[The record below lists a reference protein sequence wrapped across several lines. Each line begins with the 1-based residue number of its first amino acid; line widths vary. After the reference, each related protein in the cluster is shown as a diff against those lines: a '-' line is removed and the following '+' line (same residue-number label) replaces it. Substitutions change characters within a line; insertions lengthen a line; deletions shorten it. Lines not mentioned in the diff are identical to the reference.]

1 MSQELVDLPAYQS
14 TMERLE
20 SVKRASAEGEDYW
33 LAREINEL
41 LGYPGWREFEAVVE
55 RARSSFT
62 KNGIEPSHQIVLT
75 HKMME
80 VGKGAQR
87 QGDDYFL
94 SRAACYLIAM
104 NGDPSKPEIAAAQ
117 AYFAI
122 KTRQMEILEQS
133 EREHP
138 DVRRVAARERVTHS
152 FRRVSGA
159 AKDAGVQ
166 RQGLFHDARYQGL
179 YGGRGTREVKRLK
192 GLNEKDNLFDF
203 AGALELSA
211 HEFQMNL
218 AADVLGK
225 ENVRGEQQAITTNR
239 RVGEHVRTTIK
250 NSGGTLPEVL
260 KLEEPIKNVTKRLK
274 APTALPKSNDSST

>member
-1 MSQELVDLPAYQS
+1 VSQDLVDLPAYRS

-20 SVKRASAEGEDYW
+20 GVKRATAEGEDYW

-55 RARSSFT
+55 RARSAFA
-62 KNGIEPSHQIVLT
+62 KNGIDPSHQIVLT

-94 SRAACYLIAM
+94 SRPACYLIAM

-122 KTRQMEILEQS
+122 KTRQMEILEQ
-133 EREHP
+133 EHP

-166 RQGLFHDARYQGL
+166 RQVFSMMRAIKGYTADAARARLGDLRALAKRITYSTL
-179 YGGRGTREVKRLK
+179 LGRW
-192 GLNEKDNLFDF
+192 N
-203 AGALELSA
+203 
-211 HEFQMNL
+211 FQH
-218 AADVLGK
+218 
-225 ENVRGEQQAITTNR
+225 TNS
-239 RVGEHVRTTIK
+239 K
-250 NSGGTLPEVL
+250 
-260 KLEEPIKNVTKRLK
+260 
-274 APTALPKSNDSST
+274 

>member
-1 MSQELVDLPAYQS
+1 MV
-14 TMERLE
+14 
-20 SVKRASAEGEDYW
+20 
-33 LAREINEL
+33 
-41 LGYPGWREFEAVVE
+41 
-55 RARSSFT
+55 
-62 KNGIEPSHQIVLT
+62 EPSHQIVLT

-104 NGDPSKPEIAAAQ
+104 NGDPSKPQIAAAQ

-122 KTRQMEILEQS
+122 KTRQMEILEQK
-133 EREHP
+133 EEEHP
-138 DVRRVAARERVTHS
+138 DVRRVAARERVTQS

-192 GLNEKDNLFDF
+192 GLDEKD
-203 AGALELSA
+203 
-211 HEFQMNL
+211 
-218 AADVLGK
+218 
-225 ENVRGEQQAITTNR
+225 
-239 RVGEHVRTTIK
+239 
-250 NSGGTLPEVL
+250 
-260 KLEEPIKNVTKRLK
+260 
-274 APTALPKSNDSST
+274 

>member
-1 MSQELVDLPAYQS
+1 MPQDLVDLPAYRS

-20 SVKRASAEGEDYW
+20 GVKRASAEGEDYW

-41 LGYPGWREFEAVVE
+41 LGYPAWREFEAVVE
-55 RARSSFT
+55 RARSSFA

-75 HKMME
+75 HKMMG

-122 KTRQMEILEQS
+122 KTRQMEILEQG
-133 EREHP
+133 EHP
-138 DVRRVAARERVTHS
+138 DARRVAARERVTQS
-152 FRRVSGA
+152 FRRVSGT

-179 YGGRGTREVKRLK
+179 YGGPGTREVKRLK
-192 GLNEKDNLFDF
+192 GLDENDNLFDF

-225 ENVRGEQQAITTNR
+225 ENVKGEQQAITTNR
-239 RVGEHVRTTIK
+239 RVGEHIRATIK

-260 KLEEPIKNVTKRLK
+260 KLEEPIKDVRKRLK
-274 APTALPKSNDSST
+274 TPKALPKS